1 MVRTARKRKL
11 PESGLFQLGIVQ
23 FMPLFAGAYA
33 GLFPIL
39 PIGGK
44 QMFTLKKVQYLA
56 GMSQETH
63 CYTADLYLNGCKV
76 AEVGNAGHG
85 GCDDVRYVNG
95 GARNCIDDALDK
107 LNYTYLDDTAM
118 GAEIRR
124 RICKLVEFGDDGY
137 CKNDTQHS
145 DEKLCA
151 EYSHV
156 LDIKWVQHDL
166 ESICCRLV
174 NEYLAKKELKR
185 LLSKRVIWIFDGK
198 VWQTNTAGNAAQRDR
213 WVEEIERTRKEGQ
226 VILNSMPFDDAL
238 KLFNEVA

>member
-1 MVRTARKRKL
+1 
-11 PESGLFQLGIVQ
+11 
-23 FMPLFAGAYA
+23 
-33 GLFPIL
+33 
-39 PIGGK
+39 
-44 QMFTLKKVQYLA
+44 MFTLKKVQYLA

-137 CKNDTQHS
+137 CKTIPSTPMKSYARNIRTFW
-145 DEKLCA
+145 
-151 EYSHV
+151 
-156 LDIKWVQHDL
+156 I
-166 ESICCRLV
+166 
-174 NEYLAKKELKR
+174 
-185 LLSKRVIWIFDGK
+185 LSGCSTIWSQF
-198 VWQTNTAGNAAQRDR
+198 AAA
-213 WVEEIERTRKEGQ
+213 W
-226 VILNSMPFDDAL
+226 
-238 KLFNEVA
+238 